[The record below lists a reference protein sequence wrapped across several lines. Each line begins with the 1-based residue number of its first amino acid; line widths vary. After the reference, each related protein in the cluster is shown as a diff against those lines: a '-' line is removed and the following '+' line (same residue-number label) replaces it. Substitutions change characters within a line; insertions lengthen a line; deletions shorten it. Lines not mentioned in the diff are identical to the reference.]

1 MPAPAGV
8 WACAAMLIVS
18 RTAAAAA
25 KVVANFFM
33 RSSNT
38 IALMRQWTN
47 GASTRRYA
55 KILRRSGAVVETL
68 ILDMRR
74 IQGQVGGRGYLRPYR
89 ISAPQSSPHQAAAK
103 IGTGE
108 MPTRRHLLEIL
119 GGACAAASLPARA
132 AEFPSGAVSVIVSFP
147 AGGSID
153 VIVRAMAGRLQ
164 EELGKA
170 IVVENR
176 AGAGGVLA
184 AGDVV
189 KAAPDGQT
197 LLAAASSLAAN
208 PTLVKALPYDTVR
221 PAGGGADLPHAAGAG
236 GRSEI
241 AGSYG
246 DGAGGAVEA
255 KTRPDQFRPRR
266 ARLGDPSGRRT
277 VPGHDRHDYD
287 RHFLSRRAAGAQRRD
302 GRSRG
307 ADVRRRRQRDG
318 TDQCRHGAAAR
329 RVVDDPRSGAAR
341 CAYSRRGRR
350 GRLRRGRLDPDLRAG
365 GDAAAGR
372 GTAER
377 GAQESRRRA
386 RGAIAHDQARHHS
399 G

>member
-1 MPAPAGV
+1 
-8 WACAAMLIVS
+8 
-18 RTAAAAA
+18 
-25 KVVANFFM
+25 
-33 RSSNT
+33 
-38 IALMRQWTN
+38 MRQWTN

-132 AEFPSGAVSVIVSFP
+132 AEFPSGPVSVIVSFP

-208 PTLVKALPYDTVR
+208 PTLVKALPYDTVKDLQAVALIFR
-221 PAGGGADLPHAAGAG
+221 TALVALLKQKPGQINFGHGGPGSAIHLAGELFQVMTGTIMTGISYRGAPLALNDVMAGHVALMFAD
-236 GRSEI
+236 
-241 AGSYG
+241 AGSVMG
-246 DGAGGAVEA
+246 QINAGTVRPLGVSSTTRVPALPDVPTLDEAGVAGFDAVGWTLICA
-255 KTRPDQFRPRR
+255 PAATPQPVV
-266 ARLGDPSGRRT
+266 ARLNAE
-277 VPGHDRHDYD
+277 
-287 RHFLSRRAAGAQRRD
+287 LKK
-302 GRSRG
+302 
-307 ADVRRRRQRDG
+307 
-318 TDQCRHGAAAR
+318 AAAAPE
-329 RVVDDPRSGAAR
+329 VQSLMIKLGTIPVDSPAPAELQKFLAAEIDR
-341 CAYSRRGRR
+341 WG
-350 GRLRRGRLDPDLRAG
+350 DLIKRAG
-365 GDAAAGR
+365 VAN
-372 GTAER
+372 TL
-377 GAQESRRRA
+377 
-386 RGAIAHDQARHHS
+386 
-399 G
+399 